1 MLEALAVTFDN
12 ATVAFAVGEL
22 TFAVVWLGGLSEKL
36 ALRWS
41 KLDFCWCTKNAFV
54 GGEYP
59 WYFKP
64 EWLLLEGLG
73 LLPIEALVLVVMDRL
88 LNRREGLFR
97 NSPLPVSLPALPILL
112 ELNGEDRWLVLRNF
126 FESVLIFNWKGDLR
140 RVRAPSN
147 RSLPPF
153 THFFALPF
161 PPTLYR

>member
-64 EWLLLEGLG
+64 EW
-73 LLPIEALVLVVMDRL
+73 
-88 LNRREGLFR
+88 
-97 NSPLPVSLPALPILL
+97 
-112 ELNGEDRWLVLRNF
+112 
-126 FESVLIFNWKGDLR
+126 
-140 RVRAPSN
+140 
-147 RSLPPF
+147 
-153 THFFALPF
+153 
-161 PPTLYR
+161 

>member
-1 MLEALAVTFDN
+1 MLAVAFDN
-12 ATVAFAVGEL
+12 ATVAFAAGEL

-97 NSPLPVSLPALPILL
+97 KLDSPLPVSLPALPMLPA
-112 ELNGEDRWLVLRNF
+112 LNGEDRWLVLRNL

>member
-73 LLPIEALVLVVMDRL
+73 LLPIEALVLMDRL

-97 NSPLPVSLPALPILL
+97 KLDSPLRIA
-112 ELNGEDRWLVLRNF
+112 DT
-126 FESVLIFNWKGDLR
+126 SVLPLQWR
-140 RVRAPSN
+140 RSMARIAKSFRIGVDSQLER
-147 RSLPPF
+147 
-153 THFFALPF
+153 
-161 PPTLYR
+161 